1 MTSIEWTDKTWNP
14 AVGCSRISK
23 GCEHCYAEGVAHRGM
38 TERHRGLTVLRPG
51 GKGPRWNG
59 VVRMVPEVLDV
70 PLRRKKPTRYFV
82 NSMSDL
88 FHEELVGY
96 EVTVEH
102 VTKLAVPFWTIRRAD
117 GRPVGS
123 GWTVVEE
130 PGGQA
135 RLDPGALVFLDEAKA
150 QAKAAEIRAAHEKG
164 RRFIA
169 AVFGVMAACEQHT
182 FQILT
187 KRPDQA
193 RRWFEWAKGQHEH
206 WGTWR
211 DVIIDPLRWSE
222 DHAVRDSL
230 ARAAASFDGWKED
243 IRVTEPA
250 WPLPN
255 VWVGVSVE
263 DQVTADARIPVL
275 LELPA
280 AVRFLSCEPLLG
292 PVSLA
297 RWMPP
302 RTPVQLDDAPE
313 SWSEFPWPDWVP
325 GKTRA
330 EIEGFWSDFGRGP
343 RDYIKD
349 CIQQNSPPFGARFR
363 SERWGWRESDGE
375 GRRWVEGRWVHCWN
389 NIGRLID
396 DDGAPQYAS
405 TPCSGLLDFEST
417 RRQWQPLHWVIAGG
431 ESGNGA
437 RPMHP
442 DWARGLRDQCVA
454 ADVPFLFKQHGAWT
468 FEETATRWSAGG
480 PIPEMFE
487 DPSEVLWMTT
497 QSSTDPKRVGERTP
511 YILDG
516 DRARRGWKLG
526 KKKAGRELDG
536 RTWDQFPGEN
546 KDGE

>member
-14 AVGCSRISK
+14 VVGCSRVSK

-88 FHEELVGY
+88 FREELVGY
-96 EVTVEH
+96 EVAVEH
-102 VTKLAVPFWTIRRAD
+102 VTNLAVPFWTVRRAD

-123 GWTVVEE
+123 GWTAVEE
-130 PGGQA
+130 PGGKA
-135 RLDPGALVFLDEAKA
+135 RLEPGALVFYDEAKA
-150 QAKAAEIRAAHEKG
+150 QAKAAEIRSAHEDG

-169 AVFGVMAACEQHT
+169 AVFGVMAASPQHT

-187 KRPDQA
+187 KRPEQA
-193 RRWFEWAKGQHEH
+193 RRWFEWLRRQRLPRRPVTDDGLDAPDGARVLGWERVGDEWQPRSPHECM
-206 WGTWR
+206 
-211 DVIIDPLRWSE
+211 VIQSILDDESMGATVPIRLVDSDPS
-222 DHAVRDSL
+222 A
-230 ARAAASFDGWKED
+230 
-243 IRVTEPA
+243 A

-255 VWVGVSVE
+255 VWIGVSVE
-263 DQVTADARIPVL
+263 DQATADARIPVL

-292 PVSLA
+292 PVDLD
-297 RWMPP
+297 PP
-302 RTPVQLDDAPE
+302 RCEACGPSPCDHDSRTPDGLP
-313 SWSEFPWPDWVP
+313 WCSEHGQEMVHGEWLP
-325 GKTRA
+325 G
-330 EIEGFWSDFGRGP
+330 
-343 RDYIKD
+343 
-349 CIQQNSPPFGARFR
+349 
-363 SERWGWRESDGE
+363 
-375 GRRWVEGRWVHCWN
+375 
-389 NIGRLID
+389 ID
-396 DDGAPQYAS
+396 
-405 TPCSGLLDFEST
+405 
-417 RRQWQPLHWVIAGG
+417 WVIAGG

-442 DWARGLRDQCVA
+442 DWARSLRDQCVA
-454 ADVPFLFKQHGAWT
+454 AGVPFLFKQHGAWT

-536 RTWDQFPGEN
+536 RTWDQFPRESN
-546 KDGE
+546 DGE